1 MWSTFQPLWKTAVS
15 CNFFQN
21 FTFVPPARHTVGC
34 LIPQFKFFSWKM
46 ILVLT
51 LCDFNLFAKR
61 TLAQAFMTLCNK
73 MDDSLE
79 MGPPTP
85 TPHMFGVVCFLI
97 KIQFTKCTIDLD
109 PLNHMLCIDYL
120 STVV

>member
-1 MWSTFQPLWKTAVS
+1 
-15 CNFFQN
+15 
-21 FTFVPPARHTVGC
+21 
-34 LIPQFKFFSWKM
+34 M

>member
-1 MWSTFQPLWKTAVS
+1 
-15 CNFFQN
+15 
-21 FTFVPPARHTVGC
+21 
-34 LIPQFKFFSWKM
+34 M

-79 MGPPTP
+79 MGPPHPTP
-85 TPHMFGVVCFLI
+85 TPPYVWGGLF
-97 KIQFTKCTIDLD
+97 
-109 PLNHMLCIDYL
+109 PN
-120 STVV
+120 